1 MEDYLKDANRG
12 KVEFKEEVFRL
23 NPWVDLVKRYI
34 PDEIEPYVHFLA
46 QDYVTVIAIHSG
58 RLALVKQF
66 RVALNIDTIELPSGL
81 IEIGQ
86 LPFQAAMRELRE
98 EVGLI
103 PCSDPIVF
111 PVQYVDSARLSTRV
125 HTFFFN
131 ETNEDPTWIPESGI
145 SRMWVNKDEI
155 QGILENGMLAISSHS
170 GMLALLKTME
180 VL

>member
-1 MEDYLKDANRG
+1 MNREN
-12 KVEFKEEVFRL
+12 VEFKEEVFQL
-23 NPWVDLVKRYI
+23 NPWINLVKRFI

-46 QDYVTVIAIHSG
+46 QDYVTIIAINNG

-66 RVALNIDTIELPSGL
+66 RVALNIDTIELSSGF

-86 LPFQAAMRELRE
+86 IPFQAAIRELRE

-103 PCSDPIVF
+103 PCSEPIVF

-125 HTFFFN
+125 HAFFFN

-145 SRMWVNKDEI
+145 SRTWVNKDEI
-155 QGILENGMLAISSHS
+155 QGILESGMLTISSHS
-170 GMLALLKTME
+170 GMLALLKTLE